1 MHALLVDDNQIDRRQ
16 IRRLLQQTNPKVK
29 ITEASDAITAF
40 EALQRTR
47 FDCLVV
53 DQRMPGVIGTEL
65 ARALRS
71 TRRGADLAMIMVS
84 GDDMIAPE
92 TSLDAGF
99 DAFLSKNALTA
110 EALSSL
116 IAQAAGSRARP
127 APEPDHPG
135 L

>member
-53 DQRMPGVIGTEL
+53 DQRMPG
-65 ARALRS
+65 S
-71 TRRGADLAMIMVS
+71 S
-84 GDDMIAPE
+84 AP
-92 TSLDAGF
+92 
-99 DAFLSKNALTA
+99 
-110 EALSSL
+110 SSP
-116 IAQAAGSRARP
+116 GPCGRP
-127 APEPDHPG
+127 AAAPIWR
-135 L
+135 